1 MSLFIMCHF
10 FVKAFLFFEL
20 VKGTSFYILFSFQI
34 SALRLFMAVCGLK
47 VGKIKLFW
55 KHWAKSD
62 HKDLTRSHSEN
73 TGKDVSS
80 KELQKEHRGDGFILK
95 V

>member
-1 MSLFIMCHF
+1 
-10 FVKAFLFFEL
+10 
-20 VKGTSFYILFSFQI
+20 
-34 SALRLFMAVCGLK
+34 MAVCGLK